1 MSTNQTGHVATK
13 SGYLQAIRWIRC
25 AWQLLQQTPSLWLG
39 MAAIYLALGALL
51 EAIPF
56 AGHLLV
62 ALLSPM
68 LLAGALYALPPHGD
82 DAPAPGASAPERYL
96 HTPARQ
102 LLQAF
107 ATEAR
112 IYPTVLMGIMVVG
125 LVVVLA
131 IAQYFVGTGS
141 LTAEWAAARHGVVQ
155 TASAILRLVA
165 SGVLHAIL
173 FMALF
178 YAVHRTVYARRDP
191 MMAIADSFAACK
203 QQASSLLMLALLFL
217 LPYIVIGG
225 AFQAA
230 PWLGYVAVFSVGLVA
245 LPLLVLASYCSYRD
259 IFGDAA
265 HR

>member
-1 MSTNQTGHVATK
+1 MASVNEAGHVTTT
-13 SGYLQAIRWIRC
+13 SGYRQATRWIHC
-25 AWQLLQQTPSLWLG
+25 GWQLLQRTPSLWLG
-39 MAAIYLALGALL
+39 MAAIYLAVAALL
-51 EAIPF
+51 ETIPF
-56 AGHLLV
+56 AGHLIV

-68 LLAGALYALPPHGD
+68 LLAGALYALPHGED
-82 DAPAPGASAPERYL
+82 DAPGASTHDRYL
-96 HTPARQ
+96 HAPARQ

-165 SGVLHAIL
+165 SSVLHAIL

-191 MMAIADSFAACK
+191 MKAIADSFTACK
-203 QQASSLLMLALLFL
+203 QQAPPLLMLALVFL
-217 LPYIVIGG
+217 LPYIVIAG

-230 PWLGYVAVFSVGLVA
+230 PWLGYVAVFTVGLVA
-245 LPLLVLASYCSYRD
+245 LPLLVLASFCSYRD
-259 IFGDAA
+259 VFGDAA
-265 HR
+265 RR